1 MRAGLG
7 CTQTPWERRG
17 DSPAP
22 CPVLIP
28 QFPCSPQTKHTP
40 QHLHLR
46 SPCLKPTTNIPETP
60 QHHLLLH
67 LPALWD
73 PKGGKKTKSSITS
86 EGRLCT
92 RCCESILF
100 IQPCARTRPATQVRC
115 KSQLPGLFLP
125 NIHAPVAASS
135 ALPGFSRS
143 CQELKWQLPAPGC
156 NWENAPTQLRS
167 SPGTHS

>member
-1 MRAGLG
+1 MTALPRAPCSSLN
-7 CTQTPWERRG
+7 
-17 DSPAP
+17 SPAP
-22 CPVLIP
+22 
-28 QFPCSPQTKHTP
+28 H
-40 QHLHLR
+40 
-46 SPCLKPTTNIPETP
+46 KPNAPHSTFT
-60 QHHLLLH
+60 LA
-67 LPALWD
+67 LPASSQPRTSQKPLNNTSFFICQHSGTRS
-73 PKGGKKTKSSITS
+73 GGKKTKSSITS

-92 RCCESILF
+92 HCCESILF